1 MANDSVTWRQ
11 KIKELSRQ
19 AYEYAVAR
27 FQKGRALDDDTLQQ
41 VVQLQDELRSLAAQL
56 RENDP
61 QLHRECGNAISEG
74 LLDFNYAINATPAT
88 SLRLNQYLE
97 NEEARK
103 HLT

>member
-1 MANDSVTWRQ
+1 MANDSATWRQ

-19 AYEYAVAR
+19 AYQYAVAR
-27 FQKGRALDDDTLQQ
+27 SQKKEPLDDDTLQQ
-41 VVQLQDELRSLAAQL
+41 VVRLQDELRSLATQL
-56 RENDP
+56 RQSDP

-97 NEEARK
+97 SEEAS
-103 HLT
+103 